1 MNICHSEKANSIIVF
16 IMCHGEAGKDSS
28 RSSDILTE
36 DGITINTNWMIEQFI
51 QKKKLPG
58 NIPMLFFIDACR

>member
-1 MNICHSEKANSIIVF
+1 
-16 IMCHGEAGKDSS
+16 MCHGETGKDSS
-28 RSSDILTE
+28 RSADKLTE

-51 QKKKLPG
+51 HKNLSG